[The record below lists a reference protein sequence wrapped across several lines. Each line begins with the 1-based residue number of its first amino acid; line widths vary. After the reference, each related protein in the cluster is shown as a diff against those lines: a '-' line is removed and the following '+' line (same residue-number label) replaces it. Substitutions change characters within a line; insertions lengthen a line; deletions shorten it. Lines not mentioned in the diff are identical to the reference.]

1 MLIRILASCCFMML
15 PLYPTATVA
24 DCGASSKQSKN
35 LDFHVYTLRV
45 TSKSFLPVEILGSV
59 AFGGAADGYRHIAST
74 TPFEISVTGLTFLAI
89 FTSANAGREIGFTL
103 DIDGENAWSG
113 GYSSMHTVGENVPTL
128 GGSFSTT
135 H

>member
-1 MLIRILASCCFMML
+1 ML

-45 TSKSFLPVEILGSV
+45 TSKSFEPVDILGSV
-59 AFGGAADGYRHIAST
+59 AFGGAGDGYRHIAST
-74 TPFEISVTGLTFLAI
+74 TPFEISVTGQTFLAI
-89 FTSANAGREIGFTL
+89 FAAANPGRKIGFTL
-103 DIDGENAWSG
+103 DIDGENAWTG
-113 GYSSMHTVGENVPTL
+113 ENGSMHTVGENVPTP
-128 GGSFSTT
+128 GGSFSSN